1 MKQYACCT
9 VLQVVGSGWIALIVA
24 ACFSFALCIQA
35 MLLIGRFD
43 QLPGNRQLYKFYSR
57 DNDVLWQVGFNV
69 DQINLDPPPSAPNDA
84 PSSSQGDAYPK
95 FTKQPSVLS
104 NKLSSSRTGK
114 EAVPEINVRQ

>member
-1 MKQYACCT
+1 MDVKQYACCT

-84 PSSSQGDAYPK
+84 PSSSQGD
-95 FTKQPSVLS
+95 VLS